1 MEKVWRTA
9 RIVIVTVILLC
20 LSSCSKF
27 EKTIDIK
34 DARYL
39 EVYDGTSQYSSDGI
53 KLRYLDKDRNEIGV
67 VKVGVQGILYNHY
80 YDEKGK
86 KFFFMGDAGVFEID
100 LTDLSHR
107 YRTDKEFG
115 RIHEIA
121 RVGDKL
127 YYYVNNGLKKE
138 GYDAKIITDEG
149 AVVFSPGTPVNHMI
163 GYGDHKLLL
172 STWENRSD
180 LPSNQVQIGDAE
192 TGELLKD
199 DRFMPERFGYSSLPS
214 FTELSDRIF
223 VFYRFDG
230 KLADYETGEL
240 LPVILPDGSELQ
252 RDYIEPISMGG
263 KNYMVLRPY
272 GEGDDTIEVYRAND
286 EDGVIHLT
294 EKVCDGNDFDI
305 IHYGP
310 RYFSFYRGE
319 EVVVVDADTGETVYS
334 VSWREAA
341 EKMGMRL
348 RTIILRT
355 P

>member
-9 RIVIVTVILLC
+9 RIVMVTVILLC

-27 EKTIDIK
+27 EKPIDIK
-34 DARYL
+34 DAKYL

-53 KLRYLDKDRNEIGV
+53 KLRYLDQDRNEIGV
-67 VKVGVQGILYNHY
+67 VKVGVQGILHNHY

-100 LTDLSHR
+100 LSDLSHR

-149 AVVFSPGTPVNHMI
+149 AVVFSPGTPINHMI

-180 LPSNQVQIGDAE
+180 PPANQVQIGDVE

-199 DRFMPERFGYSSLPS
+199 DRFMPRDSDIAPCRASQTSQIVFLCFIVLTGNWRTMKRENWCLSSYRTAQS
-214 FTELSDRIF
+214 FRRI
-223 VFYRFDG
+223 
-230 KLADYETGEL
+230 L
-240 LPVILPDGSELQ
+240 
-252 RDYIEPISMGG
+252 
-263 KNYMVLRPY
+263 
-272 GEGDDTIEVYRAND
+272 
-286 EDGVIHLT
+286 
-294 EKVCDGNDFDI
+294 
-305 IHYGP
+305 
-310 RYFSFYRGE
+310 
-319 EVVVVDADTGETVYS
+319 
-334 VSWREAA
+334 
-341 EKMGMRL
+341 
-348 RTIILRT
+348 
-355 P
+355 